1 MKEAEVALPGPS
13 YCCALALTLGGGTPK
28 AHEEPSPLV
37 GAQGTTRK
45 GKEKHRI
52 HLTSSLRQNNVI
64 LYVFSF
70 TGGELNHIYL
80 VSLVTPSFQPV
91 WCDVL
96 AVKRA
101 ASAWW
106 SSCSWSIPVKCFDS
120 RPALANRSM
129 SGFPGRNWS
138 LEKLVV
144 PAKQVGRLGDGWG
157 PSSLDEG

>member
-70 TGGELNHIYL
+70 TGGNLTI
-80 VSLVTPSFQPV
+80 ST
-91 WCDVL
+91 
-96 AVKRA
+96 
-101 ASAWW
+101 
-106 SSCSWSIPVKCFDS
+106 SCLLSP
-120 RPALANRSM
+120 P
-129 SGFPGRNWS
+129 
-138 LEKLVV
+138 
-144 PAKQVGRLGDGWG
+144 
-157 PSSLDEG
+157 PSSQSGVMSLRSNEQRQLGGARAVGAFQ